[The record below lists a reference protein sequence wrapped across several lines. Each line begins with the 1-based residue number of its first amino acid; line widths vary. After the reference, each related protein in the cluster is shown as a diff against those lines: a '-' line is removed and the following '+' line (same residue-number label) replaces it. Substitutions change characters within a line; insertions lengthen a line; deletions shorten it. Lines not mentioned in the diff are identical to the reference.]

1 MFTNYNGIILF
12 CYNIFFSM
20 DTNFQEICR
29 RKALITDKLFGNL
42 PTRSG
47 IEISLGKIFI
57 LVYISHCGK

>member
-1 MFTNYNGIILF
+1 
-12 CYNIFFSM
+12 M

-47 IEISLGKIFI
+47 IEIS
-57 LVYISHCGK
+57 